1 MNKKYLVKLTPDE
14 RASLH
19 QLISTGKAAARKL
32 QHARVL
38 LKADQ
43 GEQGPG
49 WSDEQISEAC
59 EVSTSTIQRIR
70 QRLKAPARAH
80 PVRPQTYLH
89 IGRDLSFHQYKH

>member
-38 LKADQ
+38 LKA
-43 GEQGPG
+43 G
-49 WSDEQISEAC
+49 
-59 EVSTSTIQRIR
+59 
-70 QRLKAPARAH
+70 KARAGSWL
-80 PVRPQTYLH
+80 V
-89 IGRDLSFHQYKH
+89 G